1 MEKDNYNKNGKKW
14 NEEEEN
20 TLINLLK
27 NNKTLEEC
35 SQLHR
40 RTFGAIK
47 SRIEY
52 IIYKMI
58 IIENKSIDELEY
70 LKKYTDKSNEEI
82 IKKYEKKED
91 MITSKKYKKDK
102 LNINKN
108 NFEEKILNEL
118 KEIKDILKQIADK
131 DN

>member
-1 MEKDNYNKNGKKW
+1 MSKDNYDKNGKKW
-14 NEEEEN
+14 NEEEESI
-20 TLINLLK
+20 LINLLK

-70 LKKYTDKSNEEI
+70 LKKHTDKSNGEI
-82 IKKYEKKED
+82 IKKYEKK
-91 MITSKKYKKDK
+91 TKKDK
-102 LNINKN
+102 ININKN